1 MMSGSCS
8 LAVGE
13 IMVFPFW
20 IYMANKTIKTIRDET
35 SVHLQNT
42 VFCPSIVNVCIHS
55 QKKVQRLSLGLDLF
69 KRYTFVPD
77 VGYQQI
83 WP

>member
-1 MMSGSCS
+1 MSGSCS

-42 VFCPSIVNVCIHS
+42 VLDI
-55 QKKVQRLSLGLDLF
+55 LDLVREF
-69 KRYTFVPD
+69 SVP
-77 VGYQQI
+77 QL
-83 WP
+83 